1 MPPSPA
7 ALSELAR
14 ASRRSPA
21 VWRRR
26 ALAALP
32 KPVGAVVFDFD
43 GVFTDNGVMVRE
55 DGVESAY
62 CSRFDGM
69 GVTLLRK
76 AGVPILILSKEPNPV
91 VGARAKKLGVPCLQG
106 IDDKVP
112 VLRDWLAERS
122 IEASSCIYLG
132 NDVNDAGPL
141 AMVGC
146 PVVVADAHRSVVPL
160 ARIVLT
166 QAGGKG
172 AVRELCDLVLD
183 ARGKG

>member
-1 MPPSPA
+1 MSD
-7 ALSELAR
+7 LSR
-14 ASRRSPA
+14 NQRRGA
-21 VWRRR
+21 VGRRR
-26 ALAALP
+26 AAIRALP
-32 KPVGAVVFDFD
+32 DPLGAVVFDFD
-43 GVFTDNGVMVRE
+43 GVFTDNGVMVRQ
-55 DGVESAY
+55 DGSESAY

-112 VLRDWLAERS
+112 VLGSWLGERS
-122 IEASSCIYLG
+122 IDPSACVYLG

-146 PVVVADAHRSVVPL
+146 PVVVADAHRSVIPL
-160 ARIVLT
+160 ARIVLDNV
-166 QAGGKG
+166 GGRG
-172 AVRELCDLVLD
+172 AVRELCDLVL
-183 ARGKG
+183 AQHG